1 MKVTL
6 RFARAIRDMY
16 ENLDVEIEVT
26 LEEGATAR
34 DALAAANLPEG
45 AWGILLTCD
54 RLCKMDEE
62 VSDGQTIIVL
72 PPVSGG

>member
-6 RFARAIRDMY
+6 RPARAIREIY
-16 ENLDVEIEVT
+16 EDLDEEIEVT

-54 RLCKMDEE
+54 RLCKIDEI
-62 VSDGQTIIVL
+62 VTNGQIITVL

>member
-6 RFARAIRDMY
+6 RLARAIREIY
-16 ENLDVEIEVT
+16 ENLDEEIEVT
-26 LEEGATAR
+26 LEEGATAK

-45 AWGILLTCD
+45 AWGILLTDD
-54 RLCKMDEE
+54 RLCKIDEE
-62 VSDGQTIIVL
+62 VVHGQIIIVL

>member
-6 RFARAIRDMY
+6 RFARAIREIY
-16 ENLDVEIEVT
+16 ENLDEEIEVT

-34 DALAAANLPEG
+34 DALAAANLPQG

-54 RLCKMDEE
+54 RLCKIDEK
-62 VSDGQTIIVL
+62 VAHGQIITVL

>member
-6 RFARAIRDMY
+6 RFARLLLEVY
-16 ENLDVEIEVT
+16 EHLDEAIEVT

-34 DALAAANLPEG
+34 DALDAVALPEG
-45 AWGILLTCD
+45 AWGILITDD
-54 RLCKMDEE
+54 RLCRIDEE
-62 VSDGQTIIVL
+62 VIHGQIITVL

>member
-6 RFARAIRDMY
+6 RLARAIREIY
-16 ENLDVEIEVT
+16 ENLDEEIEVT

-54 RLCKMDEE
+54 RLCKTDEE
-62 VSDGQTIIVL
+62 VTHGQIITVL

>member
-6 RFARAIRDMY
+6 RLARAIREIY
-16 ENLDVEIEVT
+16 ENLDEEIEVA

-54 RLCKMDEE
+54 RLCKIDEK
-62 VSDGQTIIVL
+62 VTHGQIITVL